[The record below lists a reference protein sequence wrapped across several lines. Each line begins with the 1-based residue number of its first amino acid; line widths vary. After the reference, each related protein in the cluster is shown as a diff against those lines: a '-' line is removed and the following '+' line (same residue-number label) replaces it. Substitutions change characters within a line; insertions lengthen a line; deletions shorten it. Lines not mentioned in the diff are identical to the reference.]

1 MRPDERVVLI
11 DLENMVGTNPRTP
24 VLRSKVT
31 ALLEAAGPYHH
42 AVVAYAASEDDGDTA
57 ASVLA
62 ALGVAPLRVE
72 PGPDAAENALIRH
85 ASRMQASGC
94 TRFTVCSGDKA
105 FATLADVENTRID
118 LLVWQGQP
126 VATRLADIAHD
137 IHELPRVD
145 KTTAAGEPLS
155 AHRRHADGVRQER
168 LPDTVGRYR
177 LSNFPLPVAALLM
190 GMGVALGHRLV
201 DVVFPRGRTPGRVPA
216 LRPGYAGG
224 RVRDRT
230 APREHTE

>member
-1 MRPDERVVLI
+1 MQPDERVVLI

-24 VLRSKVT
+24 VLRSRVT

-42 AVVAYAASEDDGDTA
+42 AVVAFAASEVDGDAA
-57 ASVLA
+57 ASALA

-72 PGPDAAENALIRH
+72 PGPNAAENALIRH
-85 ASRMQASGC
+85 ANRMQAGGC

-137 IHELPRVD
+137 IDELPRVD
-145 KTTAAGEPLS
+145 KTTTAGAPMS
-155 AHRRHADGVRQER
+155 ARSRHGHGIQQAR
-168 LPDTVGRYR
+168 LPATGRYGPP
-177 LSNFPLPVAALLM
+177 NIPLPLAALLV
-190 GMGVALGHRLV
+190 GVGVALGHRLV
-201 DVVFPRGRTPGRVPA
+201 DQAFPRGRA
-216 LRPGYAGG
+216 S
-224 RVRDRT
+224 D
-230 APREHTE
+230 

>member
-94 TRFTVCSGDKA
+94 TRFHRLLRRQGVRHPRRRREHPDRPAGVAGTTRRDPAGRHRPRHPRTATGGQDDRSGRTVVRASSTRRWRSTGAAARHRRKVPAFELPAARGGIADGDGGRSRA
-105 FATLADVENTRID
+105 SVGRRGFPTRPNTRPGTCPSPW
-118 LLVWQGQP
+118 LC
-126 VATRLADIAHD
+126 
-137 IHELPRVD
+137 
-145 KTTAAGEPLS
+145 
-155 AHRRHADGVRQER
+155 
-168 LPDTVGRYR
+168 GR
-177 LSNFPLPVAALLM
+177 PCP
-190 GMGVALGHRLV
+190 
-201 DVVFPRGRTPGRVPA
+201 
-216 LRPGYAGG
+216 
-224 RVRDRT
+224 
-230 APREHTE
+230 